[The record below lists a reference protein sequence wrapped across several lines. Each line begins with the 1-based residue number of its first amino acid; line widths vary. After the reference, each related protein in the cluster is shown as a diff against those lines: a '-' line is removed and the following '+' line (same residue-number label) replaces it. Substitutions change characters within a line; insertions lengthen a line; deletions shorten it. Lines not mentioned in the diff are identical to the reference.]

1 MASACGMKVTA
12 EGVET
17 EEQAATLKQMG
28 YHFGQGYLWAKP
40 MPLAQALAW
49 RAGR

>member
-1 MASACGMKVTA
+1 
-12 EGVET
+12 VET

-49 RAGR
+49 RTGAPTQSPSGTRYV